1 VVVGLRGRLA
11 TRAGAARTWLASIPR
26 HCRRHVALAVAL
38 AVAVALLVQGI
49 GLTNGQRDGR
59 RPPADVEPTVQE
71 SARHGL
77 GWPSDWRRPDPEP
90 SPVRRTAKGPL
101 SSWVARIVAGPS
113 TLVDARGHR
122 WQRDSGHV
130 GGWASVTNARIEGTG
145 TQSIYQHERWGMR
158 GYIIQVPAPAT
169 YAINLYLAETRFSRP
184 RQRVFDVSAE
194 GVVKASDVDII
205 EAAGRNH
212 AYHVSFT
219 AVVTDGQLD
228 LGFIN
233 KIDQAKVNG
242 IEVAFL
248 RRSTAARHL
257 VWSDEFN
264 GVQNSPV
271 DSRRWRHET
280 GGAWGEGEL
289 QSYTPRKANSHQD
302 GRGRLRIVA
311 RAEGFRGMDSITRD
325 YTSARISTQDRY
337 SFRYG
342 LFEARLKMPLGRGV
356 WPAFWALG
364 TDIDQVGWPEC
375 GEIDVMEHLG
385 QEPTT
390 ASGTIHGPRD
400 GGGANADY
408 KPGRSVVHT
417 TPLAQEFHTYGVQW
431 LPGSIQFY
439 FDGRPYWSITAA
451 DLPAG
456 SRWVFDHPFFLI
468 LNIAIGGKWAGS
480 PDASTTFPQAL
491 LVDYVRVYQ

>member
-1 VVVGLRGRLA
+1 
-11 TRAGAARTWLASIPR
+11 
-26 HCRRHVALAVAL
+26 
-38 AVAVALLVQGI
+38 
-49 GLTNGQRDGR
+49 
-59 RPPADVEPTVQE
+59 
-71 SARHGL
+71 
-77 GWPSDWRRPDPEP
+77 
-90 SPVRRTAKGPL
+90 
-101 SSWVARIVAGPS
+101 
-113 TLVDARGHR
+113 
-122 WQRDSGHV
+122 
-130 GGWASVTNARIEGTG
+130 
-145 TQSIYQHERWGMR
+145 MR
-158 GYIIQVPAPAT
+158 GYIIHVPAPAT
-169 YAINLYLAETRFSRP
+169 YAINLYLAGTRFSRP

-219 AVVTDGQLD
+219 AAVTDGQLD
-228 LGFIN
+228 LGFVN
-233 KIDQAKVNG
+233 KIDHAKVNA

-248 RRSTAARHL
+248 RRSTAARRL

-264 GVQNSPV
+264 GAKNSPV

-311 RAEGFRGMDSITRD
+311 RAERFRGMDSITRN

-342 LFEARLKMPLGRGV
+342 LFEARLQMPVGRGI

-364 TDIDQVGWPEC
+364 ADIDAVGWPKC
-375 GEIDVMEHLG
+375 GEIDVMEYLG

-390 ASGTIHGPRD
+390 ATGTIHGPRD
-400 GGGANADY
+400 GGSPNADY

-439 FDGRPYWSITAA
+439 FDGHLY
-451 DLPAG
+451 
-456 SRWVFDHPFFLI
+456 
-468 LNIAIGGKWAGS
+468 
-480 PDASTTFPQAL
+480 
-491 LVDYVRVYQ
+491 

>member
-1 VVVGLRGRLA
+1 MGLGGRLSTSTA
-11 TRAGAARTWLASIPR
+11 AARAWLASIAR
-26 HCRRHVALAVAL
+26 CCRPHVVLAVAI
-38 AVAVALLVQGI
+38 ALVVQGV
-49 GLTNGQRDGR
+49 GLTNGHRDGR
-59 RPPADVEPTVQE
+59 RPPAGGQPTVQAP
-71 SARHGL
+71 ARHDL
-77 GWPSDWRRPDPEP
+77 GGPSNWRRPDPEP
-90 SPVRRTAKGPL
+90 SATRRSAAGPL
-101 SSWVARIVAGPS
+101 RSWVTRIVAGPS

-122 WQRDSGHV
+122 WLPDSGHL
-130 GGWASVTNARIEGTG
+130 GGQSSITSAPIEGTSS
-145 TQSIYQHERWGMR
+145 QSIYQHERWGMR
-158 GYIIQVPAPAT
+158 GYVIQVPAPAA

-184 RQRVFDVSAE
+184 RQRIFDVTAE
-194 GVVKASDVDII
+194 GVMKASDVDII
-205 EAAGRNH
+205 EAAGRNQ

-219 AVVTDGQLD
+219 AAVIDGQLD

-248 RRSTAARHL
+248 RRSTASRRL

-264 GVQNSPV
+264 GAPNSPV

-289 QSYTPRKANSHQD
+289 QSYTSRKANSHQD

-311 RAEGFRGMDSITRD
+311 RAERFRGMDSITRD
-325 YTSARISTQDRY
+325 YTSARISTKDRY
-337 SFRYG
+337 SFQYG
-342 LFEARLKMPLGRGV
+342 TFEARLQMPVGRGV

-364 TDIDQVGWPEC
+364 TDIDQSGWPEC

-390 ASGTIHGPRD
+390 ASGTIHGPQDD
-400 GGGANADY
+400 GGADADY
-408 KPGRSVVHT
+408 KPGRSVVRT
-417 TPLAQEFHTYGVQW
+417 TPLAQEFHTYGAQW
-431 LPGSIQFY
+431 LPGSIQFS

-468 LNIAIGGKWAGS
+468 LNIAVGGAWAGR

>member
-1 VVVGLRGRLA
+1 MGLGGGRSTSTA
-11 TRAGAARTWLASIPR
+11 AARR
-26 HCRRHVALAVAL
+26 CRPHVVLAVAI
-38 AVAVALLVQGI
+38 ALVVQGVS
-49 GLTNGQRDGR
+49 LTNGQ
-59 RPPADVEPTVQE
+59 PTVPAP
-71 SARHGL
+71 ARHDL
-77 GWPSDWRRPDPEP
+77 GGPSSWRRPDPEP
-90 SPVRRTAKGPL
+90 SAVRRSAAGPL
-101 SSWVARIVAGPS
+101 TSWVTRIVAGPS

-122 WQRDSGHV
+122 WLPDSGHL
-130 GGWASVTNARIEGTG
+130 GGQSSVTSAGIEGTSSQG
-145 TQSIYQHERWGMR
+145 IYQHERWGMR
-158 GYIIQVPAPAT
+158 GYIIQVPASAT

-184 RQRVFDVSAE
+184 RQRVFDVTAE
-194 GVVKASDVDII
+194 GVVKASNVDIV
-205 EAAGRNH
+205 ESAGRNH

-219 AVVTDGQLD
+219 AAVTDGQLD

-248 RRSTAARHL
+248 RRSTVSPRL

-264 GVQNSPV
+264 GARNSPV
-271 DSRRWRHET
+271 DSHRWRHET

-289 QSYTPRKANSHQD
+289 QSYTSRRSNSHQD
-302 GRGRLRIVA
+302 GRGRLMIVA
-311 RAEGFRGMDSITRD
+311 RAERFRGMDSITRD
-325 YTSARISTQDRY
+325 HTSARISTQGRY

-342 LFEARLKMPLGRGV
+342 TFEARLRMPVGRGL

-364 TDIDQVGWPEC
+364 DDIDEVGWPEC

-390 ASGTIHGPRD
+390 ATGTIHGPRD
-400 GGGANADY
+400 DGGADADY

-417 TPLAQEFHTYGVQW
+417 TPLAQEFHTYGAQW
-431 LPGSIQFY
+431 LPGSIQLS

-468 LNIAIGGKWAGS
+468 LNIAVGGEWAGS

>member
-1 VVVGLRGRLA
+1 MGLGGRLA
-11 TRAGAARTWLASIPR
+11 RRCRPHVVLAMAI
-26 HCRRHVALAVAL
+26 ALVVL
-38 AVAVALLVQGI
+38 GV
-49 GLTNGQRDGR
+49 GLTN
-59 RPPADVEPTVQE
+59 
-71 SARHGL
+71 
-77 GWPSDWRRPDPEP
+77 WRRPDPEP
-90 SPVRRTAKGPL
+90 SPTRRPAAGPL
-101 SSWVARIVAGPS
+101 RSWVTRIVAGPS

-122 WQRDSGHV
+122 WLPDSGHL
-130 GGWASVTNARIEGTG
+130 GGQSSVTSADIEGTSSQG
-145 TQSIYQHERWGMR
+145 IYQHERWGMR

-184 RQRVFDVSAE
+184 RQRVFDVTAE
-194 GVVKASDVDII
+194 GVVKASDVDIVGS
-205 EAAGRNH
+205 AGRNH
-212 AYHVSFT
+212 AYHVGFT
-219 AVVTDGQLD
+219 AAVTDGQLD
-228 LGFIN
+228 LGFVN

-248 RRSTAARHL
+248 RRSTASRRL

-264 GVQNSPV
+264 GARNSPV
-271 DSRRWRHET
+271 DRRWRHET

-289 QSYTPRKANSHQD
+289 QSYTSRKANSYQD

-311 RAEGFRGMDSITRD
+311 RAERFTGMDSITRA
-325 YTSARISTQDRY
+325 YTSARISTEDRY

-342 LFEARLKMPLGRGV
+342 LFEARLQMPAGRGV

-364 TDIDQVGWPEC
+364 TDIDQVGWPGC

-390 ASGTIHGPRD
+390 ASGTIHGPQDD
-400 GGGANADY
+400 GGADADY
-408 KPGRSVVHT
+408 KPGRSIVHT
-417 TPLAQEFHTYGVQW
+417 TPLAQAFHTYGAQW
-431 LPGSIQFY
+431 LPGSIQFF

-456 SRWVFDHPFFLI
+456 SRWVFDHPFFLV
-468 LNIAIGGKWAGS
+468 LNIAVGGEWAGS
-480 PDASTTFPQAL
+480 PDASTSFPQAL

>member
-1 VVVGLRGRLA
+1 VGLSGRPS
-11 TRAGAARTWLASIPR
+11 TRTAAARTWLASISR
-26 HCRRHVALAVAL
+26 HCRPHVALAVAI
-38 AVAVALLVQGI
+38 ALLVQGV
-49 GLTNGQRDGR
+49 GLTNRQRDGR
-59 RPPADVEPTVQE
+59 RPPADVESTVQE
-71 SARHGL
+71 PAQRGL
-77 GWPSDWRRPDPEP
+77 GGPSDWRHPDPDP
-90 SPVRRTAKGPL
+90 SPVRRTASGPL
-101 SSWVARIVAGPS
+101 TSWVARIVAGPS
-113 TLVDARGHR
+113 ALVDARGHR
-122 WQRDSGHV
+122 WQRDSGYL
-130 GGWASVTNARIEGTG
+130 GGWSSVTDARIEGTG
-145 TQSIYQHERWGMR
+145 SQSIYQHDRLGMR
-158 GYIIQVPAPAT
+158 GYIIQVPAPGT
-169 YAINLYLAETRFSRP
+169 YVINLYLAETRFSRP

-194 GVVKASDVDII
+194 GVVKASDVDIV

-212 AYHVSFT
+212 AHHVSFT
-219 AVVTDGQLD
+219 AAVIDGQLD

-233 KIDQAKVNG
+233 KIDHAKVNG

-248 RRSTAARHL
+248 RRSTAARRL

-264 GVQNSPV
+264 GVKKSSV
-271 DSRRWRHET
+271 DSRRWHHET

-311 RAEGFRGMDSITRD
+311 RAERFRGMDSITRN

-342 LFEARLKMPLGRGV
+342 LFEARLQMPVGRGI

-364 TDIDQVGWPEC
+364 TDIDDVGWPKC
-375 GEIDVMEHLG
+375 GEIDVMEYLG

-390 ASGTIHGPRD
+390 ATGTIHGPRD
-400 GGGANADY
+400 GGSPNADY

-439 FDGRPYWSITAA
+439 FDGHLYWSITAA
-451 DLPAG
+451 DLSAG
-456 SRWVFDHPFFLI
+456 SRWVFDHPFFLV
-468 LNIAIGGKWAGS
+468 LNIAVGGKWPGS

>member
-1 VVVGLRGRLA
+1 VGLGSRLL
-11 TRAGAARTWLASIPR
+11 TRATAAARTWLASVAR
-26 HCRRHVALAVAL
+26 HCRPHVALAVAI
-38 AVAVALLVQGI
+38 ALLVQGV
-49 GLTNGQRDGR
+49 GLTNGWRDGR
-59 RPPADVEPTVQE
+59 RPPPAVEPTVQQP
-71 SARHGL
+71 ARHGL
-77 GWPSDWRRPDPEP
+77 GTSSDWRRPDPDP
-90 SPVRRTAKGPL
+90 PPVRRTASGPL
-101 SSWVARIVAGPS
+101 RSWVRRIAAGPS
-113 TLVDARGHR
+113 TLVDARGRR
-122 WQRDSGHV
+122 WQHDSGHL
-130 GGWASVTNARIEGTG
+130 GGRSSVTSARIEGTSS
-145 TQSIYQHERWGMR
+145 QSIYQHERSGML
-158 GYIIQVPAPAT
+158 GYVIQVPAPAT

-184 RQRVFDVSAE
+184 RQRVFDVTAE

-212 AYHVSFT
+212 AHHMSFT
-219 AVVTDGQLD
+219 AAVTDGQLN

-233 KIDQAKVNG
+233 KIGQAKVNG
-242 IEVAFL
+242 IEVTFL
-248 RRSTAARHL
+248 RRSTAARRL

-264 GVQNSPV
+264 GAQNSPV

-289 QSYTPRKANSHQD
+289 QSYTPRKANSYQD
-302 GRGRLRIVA
+302 GRGRLVTVA
-311 RAEGFRGMDSITRD
+311 RAERFRGADSITRD

-342 LFEARLKMPLGRGV
+342 LFEARLKMPVGRGV

-364 TDIDQVGWPEC
+364 TDIDQSGWPEC
-375 GEIDVMEHLG
+375 GEIDVVEYLG

-408 KPGRSVVHT
+408 EPGRSIVHT
-417 TPLAQEFHTYGVQW
+417 TPLAQDFHTYGVQW

-491 LVDYVRVYQ
+491 YVDYVRVYQ

>member
-1 VVVGLRGRLA
+1 VVVGLGGRLS
-11 TRAGAARTWLASIPR
+11 TRTAAARRWLASIPR
-26 HCRRHVALAVAL
+26 HCRPHVALAVAI
-38 AVAVALLVQGI
+38 ALLVQGI
-49 GLTNGQRDGR
+49 GLTDGQRDGR

-71 SARHGL
+71 PARHSL
-77 GWPSDWRRPDPEP
+77 GWTSDWRRPDPDP
-90 SPVRRTAKGPL
+90 SLARRTASGPL
-101 SSWVARIVAGPS
+101 TSWVARIVAGPS

-122 WQRDSGHV
+122 WQRDSGHL
-130 GGWASVTNARIEGTG
+130 GGWSSVTDERIEGTG

-158 GYIIQVPAPAT
+158 GYIIHVPAPAT

-219 AVVTDGQLD
+219 VAVTDGQLD
-228 LGFIN
+228 LGFVN
-233 KIDQAKVNG
+233 RIDHAKVNG

-248 RRSTAARHL
+248 RRSTAARRL

-264 GVQNSPV
+264 GARNSPV

-311 RAEGFRGMDSITRD
+311 RAERFRGMDSITRN

-342 LFEARLKMPLGRGV
+342 LFEARLQMPVGRGI

-364 TDIDQVGWPEC
+364 TDIDAVGWPKC
-375 GEIDVMEHLG
+375 GEIDVMEYLG

-390 ASGTIHGPRD
+390 ATGTIHGPRD
-400 GGGANADY
+400 GGSPNADY
-408 KPGRSVVHT
+408 KPGRSIVHT

-439 FDGRPYWSITAA
+439 FDGRLYWSITAA

-456 SRWVFDHPFFLI
+456 SRWVFDHPFFLV
-468 LNIAIGGKWAGS
+468 LNIAVGGKWPGS

-491 LVDYVRVYQ
+491 LVDHVRVYQ

>member
-1 VVVGLRGRLA
+1 VGLDGRLS
-11 TRAGAARTWLASIPR
+11 TRVAVARTWLASIPR
-26 HCRRHVALAVAL
+26 HCRPHVVLAVAI
-38 AVAVALLVQGI
+38 ALLVQGV
-49 GLTNGQRDGR
+49 GLTNGQPDGR
-59 RPPADVEPTVQE
+59 RPPADVEPMVQE
-71 SARHGL
+71 PARHGL
-77 GWPSDWRRPDPEP
+77 GWSSDWRRPDPDP
-90 SPVRRTAKGPL
+90 SPVRRTARGPL
-101 SSWVARIVAGPS
+101 NSWVARIVAGPS

-122 WQRDSGHV
+122 WQRDSGHL
-130 GGWASVTNARIEGTG
+130 GGWSSVTNARIEGTG
-145 TQSIYQHERWGMR
+145 SQSIYQHERWGMR
-158 GYIIQVPAPAT
+158 GYMIQVPAPAT
-169 YAINLYLAETRFSRP
+169 YAINLYLAETSFSRP
-184 RQRVFDVSAE
+184 RQRVFDVTAE
-194 GVVKASDVDII
+194 GVVKASDVDIV

-212 AYHVSFT
+212 AHHVSFT
-219 AVVTDGQLD
+219 AAVIDGQLD

-233 KIDQAKVNG
+233 KIDHAKVNG

-248 RRSTAARHL
+248 RRSTAARRL

-264 GVQNSPV
+264 GGQNSPV
-271 DSRRWRHET
+271 DGRRWRHET

-289 QSYTPRKANSHQD
+289 QSYTPRKANAHQD

-311 RAEGFRGMDSITRD
+311 RAERFRGMDTITRD
-325 YTSARISTQDRY
+325 YTSARISTQGRY

-342 LFEARLKMPLGRGV
+342 LVEARLQMPVGRGI

-364 TDIDQVGWPEC
+364 TDIDRVGWPEC
-375 GEIDVMEHLG
+375 GEIDVMEYLG

-390 ASGTIHGPRD
+390 ATGTIHGPRD
-400 GGGANADY
+400 GGGANVDY
-408 KPGRSVVHT
+408 KPGRSIVHT

-456 SRWVFDHPFFLI
+456 SRWVFDHPFFLV
-468 LNIAIGGKWAGS
+468 LNIAVGGKWPGS

-491 LVDYVRVYQ
+491 VVDYVRVYQ

>member
-1 VVVGLRGRLA
+1 M
-11 TRAGAARTWLASIPR
+11 TSTPR
-26 HCRRHVALAVAL
+26 RRRPHVALAVAI
-38 AVAVALLVQGI
+38 ALLVLGV
-49 GLTNGQRDGR
+49 GLTSGQRDGG
-59 RPPADVEPTVQE
+59 RPPADVEPTVQQP
-71 SARHGL
+71 ARQLL
-77 GWPSDWRRPDPEP
+77 G
-90 SPVRRTAKGPL
+90 GPL
-101 SSWVARIVAGPS
+101 TSWVARIVAGPR

-122 WQRDSGHV
+122 WLPDDGYL
-130 GGWASVTNARIEGTG
+130 GGWASVTNARIEGTSS
-145 TQSIYQHERWGMR
+145 QSIYQHERWGMR
-158 GYIIQVPAPAT
+158 GYVIAVPAPAT
-169 YAINLYLAETRFSRP
+169 YAINLYLAETTFSTP

-194 GVVKASDVDII
+194 GVVKASDVDIV

-219 AVVTDGQLD
+219 AAVTDGQLD
-228 LGFIN
+228 LGFVS
-233 KIDQAKVNG
+233 KIDHAKVNG

-248 RRSTAARHL
+248 RRSTAPRRL

-264 GVQNSPV
+264 DVQNSSV
-271 DSRRWRHET
+271 DGRRWRHET

-302 GRGRLRIVA
+302 GRGHLMIVA
-311 RAEGFRGMDSITRD
+311 RAERFRGLDSITRE

-342 LFEARLKMPLGRGV
+342 LFEARLRVPVGRGV

-364 TDIDQVGWPEC
+364 TDIDRVGWPRC

-390 ASGTIHGPRD
+390 ATGTIHGPR
-400 GGGANADY
+400 GHGGANADY
-408 KPGRSVVHT
+408 KPGRSVVHP
-417 TPLAQEFHTYGVQW
+417 TPLAQAFHTYGVQW
-431 LPGSIQFY
+431 LPGSIQFS

-456 SRWVFDHPFFLI
+456 SRWVFDQPFFLV
-468 LNIAIGGKWAGS
+468 LNIAIGGAWAG
-480 PDASTTFPQAL
+480 PPAAGTTFPQAL

>member
-1 VVVGLRGRLA
+1 MGLGGRLSTSTA
-11 TRAGAARTWLASIPR
+11 AARAWLASIAR
-26 HCRRHVALAVAL
+26 RCRPHVLLAVAI
-38 AVAVALLVQGI
+38 ALVVQGV
-49 GLTNGQRDGR
+49 GLTDGQRDGR
-59 RPPADVEPTVQE
+59 RPPAGGQPTVQAP
-71 SARHGL
+71 ARHDL
-77 GWPSDWRRPDPEP
+77 GGPSNWRRPDPEP
-90 SPVRRTAKGPL
+90 SATRRSAAGPL
-101 SSWVARIVAGPS
+101 RSWVTRIVAGPS

-122 WQRDSGHV
+122 WLPDSGHL
-130 GGWASVTNARIEGTG
+130 GGQSSITSAPIEGTSS
-145 TQSIYQHERWGMR
+145 QSIYQHERWGMR
-158 GYIIQVPAPAT
+158 GYVIQVPAPAT
-169 YAINLYLAETRFSRP
+169 YAINLYLAETEFSRP
-184 RQRVFDVSAE
+184 RQRVFDVTAE
-194 GVVKASDVDII
+194 GVVKASDVDFV
-205 EAAGRNH
+205 EAAGRNL

-219 AVVTDGQLD
+219 AAVIDGQLN

-242 IEVAFL
+242 IEVTFL
-248 RRSTAARHL
+248 RRSTASPRL

-264 GVQNSPV
+264 GASNSPV

-289 QSYTPRKANSHQD
+289 QSYTPRKANAYQD

-311 RAEGFRGMDSITRD
+311 RAERFRGMDSITRD
-325 YTSARISTQDRY
+325 YTSARISTQDSY

-342 LFEARLKMPLGRGV
+342 TFEARLRMPVGRGL

-364 TDIDQVGWPEC
+364 DDIDEVGWPEC
-375 GEIDVMEHLG
+375 GEIDVTEYLG

-390 ASGTIHGPRD
+390 ASGTIHGPLD

-408 KPGRSVVHT
+408 GPGHSVVHT
-417 TPLAQEFHTYGVQW
+417 APLAQEFHTYGVQW

-439 FDGRPYWSITAA
+439 FDGHPYWSITAA

-468 LNIAIGGKWAGS
+468 LNIAIGGEWAGS

-491 LVDYVRVYQ
+491 LVVYVRVYQ

>member
-1 VVVGLRGRLA
+1 MGLGGRLSTSTA
-11 TRAGAARTWLASIPR
+11 AARAWLASIAR
-26 HCRRHVALAVAL
+26 CCRPHVVLAVAI
-38 AVAVALLVQGI
+38 ALVVQGV

-59 RPPADVEPTVQE
+59 RPPAGGQPTVQAP
-71 SARHGL
+71 ARHDL
-77 GWPSDWRRPDPEP
+77 GGPSNWRRPDPEP
-90 SPVRRTAKGPL
+90 SATRRSAAGPL
-101 SSWVARIVAGPS
+101 RSWVTRIVAGPS

-122 WQRDSGHV
+122 WLPDSGHL
-130 GGWASVTNARIEGTG
+130 GGQSSITSAPIEGTSS
-145 TQSIYQHERWGMR
+145 QSIYQHERWGMR
-158 GYIIQVPAPAT
+158 GYVIQVPAPAA

-184 RQRVFDVSAE
+184 RQRIFDVTAE
-194 GVVKASDVDII
+194 GVMKASDVDII
-205 EAAGRNH
+205 EAAGRNQ

-219 AVVTDGQLD
+219 AAVIDGQLD

-248 RRSTAARHL
+248 RRSTASRRL

-264 GVQNSPV
+264 GAPNSPV

-289 QSYTPRKANSHQD
+289 QSYTSRKANSHQD

-311 RAEGFRGMDSITRD
+311 RAERFRGMDSITRD
-325 YTSARISTQDRY
+325 YTSARISTQGRY

-342 LFEARLKMPLGRGV
+342 LFEARLQMPVGRGV

-417 TPLAQEFHTYGVQW
+417 TPLAQEFHTYGAQW

-456 SRWVFDHPFFLI
+456 SRWVFDHPFFLS
-468 LNIAIGGKWAGS
+468 LNIAVGGAWAGS

>member
-1 VVVGLRGRLA
+1 VGLGGRLSTSTA
-11 TRAGAARTWLASIPR
+11 AARAVLVSIAR
-26 HCRRHVALAVAL
+26 RCRPHVVLAVAI
-38 AVAVALLVQGI
+38 ALVVQGV

-59 RPPADVEPTVQE
+59 RPPAGGQPTVQE
-71 SARHGL
+71 PARHDL
-77 GWPSDWRRPDPEP
+77 GGPSSWRSPDSEP
-90 SPVRRTAKGPL
+90 SAVRRSAAGPL
-101 SSWVARIVAGPS
+101 TSWVTRIVAGRS

-122 WQRDSGHV
+122 WLPDSGHL
-130 GGWASVTNARIEGTG
+130 GGQSSVTSAGIEGTDS
-145 TQSIYQHERWGMR
+145 QSIYQHERWGMR
-158 GYIIQVPAPAT
+158 GYVIQVPAPAT

-184 RQRVFDVSAE
+184 GQRVFDVTAE
-194 GVVKASDVDII
+194 GVVKASDVDIV
-205 EAAGRNH
+205 ESAGRNH
-212 AYHVSFT
+212 AYLVSFT
-219 AVVTDGQLD
+219 AAVTDGQLD

-242 IEVAFL
+242 IEVVFL
-248 RRSTAARHL
+248 RRSTVARRL

-264 GVQNSPV
+264 GAQNSPV

-289 QSYTPRKANSHQD
+289 QSYTARKTNAYQD
-302 GRGRLRIVA
+302 GRGRLVIVA
-311 RAEGFRGMDSITRD
+311 RAERFRGADSITRD

-337 SFRYG
+337 SFQYG
-342 LFEARLKMPLGRGV
+342 MFEARLRMPVGRGV

-364 TDIDQVGWPEC
+364 TDIDHVGWPEC
-375 GEIDVMEHLG
+375 GEIDVMEYLG

-390 ASGTIHGPRD
+390 ATGTIHGPRD

-456 SRWVFDHPFFLI
+456 TRWVFDHPFFLI
-468 LNIAIGGKWAGS
+468 LNIAIGGTWAGS
-480 PDASTTFPQAL
+480 PDASTTFPQPL

>member
-1 VVVGLRGRLA
+1 MGLGGRLSTSTA
-11 TRAGAARTWLASIPR
+11 AARAWLASITR
-26 HCRRHVALAVAL
+26 RCRPHVFLAVAI
-38 AVAVALLVQGI
+38 ALVVQGV
-49 GLTNGQRDGR
+49 GLTNGQ
-59 RPPADVEPTVQE
+59 PTVQAP
-71 SARHGL
+71 ARHDL
-77 GWPSDWRRPDPEP
+77 GGPSSWRRPDPEL
-90 SPVRRTAKGPL
+90 SATRRSAAGPL
-101 SSWVARIVAGPS
+101 RSWVTRIVAGPS

-122 WQRDSGHV
+122 WLPDSGYL
-130 GGWASVTNARIEGTG
+130 GGQSSVTSAGIEGTSSH
-145 TQSIYQHERWGMR
+145 SIYQHERWGMR
-158 GYIIQVPAPAT
+158 GYVIQVPAPAT

-184 RQRVFDVSAE
+184 RQRVFDVIAE
-194 GVVKASDVDII
+194 GVVKASDVDIVGS
-205 EAAGRNH
+205 AGRNH

-219 AVVTDGQLD
+219 AEVTDGQLD
-228 LGFIN
+228 LGFIS

-248 RRSTAARHL
+248 RRSTVSRRL

-264 GVQNSPV
+264 GAWNSPV
-271 DSRRWRHET
+271 DSRRWHHET

-289 QSYTPRKANSHQD
+289 QSYTSRKANTHQD

-311 RAEGFRGMDSITRD
+311 RAERFRGLDSITRD
-325 YTSARISTQDRY
+325 YTSARISTQGRY

-342 LFEARLKMPLGRGV
+342 LFEARLQMPVGRGV

-364 TDIDQVGWPEC
+364 TDIDEVGWPKC
-375 GEIDVMEHLG
+375 GEIDVMEYLG

-400 GGGANADY
+400 DGGADADY

-417 TPLAQEFHTYGVQW
+417 TPLAEEFHTYSAQW

-468 LNIAIGGKWAGS
+468 LNIAIGGAWAGS
-480 PDASTTFPQAL
+480 PDASTTFPQTL

>member
-1 VVVGLRGRLA
+1 MGLGGRLSTSTA
-11 TRAGAARTWLASIPR
+11 AARAWLASIAR
-26 HCRRHVALAVAL
+26 CCRPHVVLAVAI
-38 AVAVALLVQGI
+38 ALVVQGV
-49 GLTNGQRDGR
+49 GLTNGHRDGR
-59 RPPADVEPTVQE
+59 RPPAGGQPTVQAP
-71 SARHGL
+71 ARHDL
-77 GWPSDWRRPDPEP
+77 GGPSNWRRPDPEP
-90 SPVRRTAKGPL
+90 SATRRSAAGPL
-101 SSWVARIVAGPS
+101 RSWVTRIVAGPS

-122 WQRDSGHV
+122 WLPDSGHL
-130 GGWASVTNARIEGTG
+130 GGQSSITSAPIEGTSS
-145 TQSIYQHERWGMR
+145 QSIYQHERWGMR
-158 GYIIQVPAPAT
+158 GYVIQVPAPAA

-184 RQRVFDVSAE
+184 RQRIFDVTAE
-194 GVVKASDVDII
+194 GVMKASDVDII
-205 EAAGRNH
+205 EAAGRNQ

-219 AVVTDGQLD
+219 AAVIDGQLD

-248 RRSTAARHL
+248 RRSTASRRL

-264 GVQNSPV
+264 GAPNSPV

-289 QSYTPRKANSHQD
+289 QSYTSRKANSHQD

-311 RAEGFRGMDSITRD
+311 RAERFRGMDSITRD
-325 YTSARISTQDRY
+325 YTSARISTKDRY
-337 SFRYG
+337 SFQYG
-342 LFEARLKMPLGRGV
+342 TFEARLQMPVGRGV

-364 TDIDQVGWPEC
+364 TDIDQSGWPEC

-390 ASGTIHGPRD
+390 ASGTIHGPQDD
-400 GGGANADY
+400 GGADADY

-417 TPLAQEFHTYGVQW
+417 TPLAQEFHTYGAQW
-431 LPGSIQFY
+431 LPGSIQFS

-468 LNIAIGGKWAGS
+468 LNIAVGGEWAGS

>member
-1 VVVGLRGRLA
+1 M
-11 TRAGAARTWLASIPR
+11 TSIPR
-26 HCRRHVALAVAL
+26 RWRPHVALAVAI
-38 AVAVALLVQGI
+38 ALLVLGV
-49 GLTNGQRDGR
+49 GLANGQRDRR
-59 RPPADVEPTVQE
+59 RPQADVGPTVQQP
-71 SARHGL
+71 ARLPL
-77 GWPSDWRRPDPEP
+77 G
-90 SPVRRTAKGPL
+90 GPL
-101 SSWVARIVAGPS
+101 TSWVARIVAGPR

-122 WQRDSGHV
+122 WLPDSGYL
-130 GGWASVTNARIEGTG
+130 GGWSSVTKAPIEGTSS
-145 TQSIYQHERWGMR
+145 QSIYQHERWGMG
-158 GYIIQVPAPAT
+158 GYLVPVPAPAT
-169 YAINLYLAETRFSRP
+169 YAINLYLAETTFSTP

-194 GVVKASDVDII
+194 GAVTASDIDII

-219 AVVTDGQLD
+219 AAVTDGRLD
-228 LGFIN
+228 LGFVS
-233 KIDQAKVNG
+233 KIDHAKVNG

-248 RRSTAARHL
+248 RHSTAARRL

-264 GVQNSPV
+264 GVQNSSV

-302 GRGRLRIVA
+302 GRGRLMIVA
-311 RAEGFRGMDSITRD
+311 RAERFRGMDSITRD
-325 YTSARISTQDRY
+325 YTSARISTKDSY

-342 LFEARLKMPLGRGV
+342 LFEARLQLPVGRGV

-364 TDIDQVGWPEC
+364 TDIDRVGWPRC

-400 GGGANADY
+400 HGGANADY

-417 TPLAQEFHTYGVQW
+417 TPLARAFHTYGVQW
-431 LPGSIQFY
+431 LPGSIQFS

-456 SRWVFDHPFFLI
+456 SRWVFDHRFFLV
-468 LNIAIGGKWAGS
+468 LNIAIGGEWAGR

>member
-1 VVVGLRGRLA
+1 MGLGGRLA
-11 TRAGAARTWLASIPR
+11 SIARR
-26 HCRRHVALAVAL
+26 CRPPVVLAVAI
-38 AVAVALLVQGI
+38 ALVVQGVS
-49 GLTNGQRDGR
+49 LTNGQ
-59 RPPADVEPTVQE
+59 PTVQAP
-71 SARHGL
+71 ARHDL
-77 GWPSDWRRPDPEP
+77 GGPSSWRRPDPEP
-90 SPVRRTAKGPL
+90 SAVRRSAAGPL
-101 SSWVARIVAGPS
+101 TSWVTRIVAGPS

-122 WQRDSGHV
+122 WLPDSGHL
-130 GGWASVTNARIEGTG
+130 GGQSSVTSAGIEGTSS
-145 TQSIYQHERWGMR
+145 QSIYQHERWGMR
-158 GYIIQVPAPAT
+158 GYVIQVPAPAT

-184 RQRVFDVSAE
+184 RQRVFDVTAE
-194 GVVKASDVDII
+194 GEVKASDVDIV
-205 EAAGRNH
+205 ESAGRNH
-212 AYHVSFT
+212 AYHVGFT
-219 AVVTDGQLD
+219 AAVTDGQLD

-233 KIDQAKVNG
+233 RIDQAKVNG

-248 RRSTAARHL
+248 RRSTGSRRL

-264 GVQNSPV
+264 GARNSPV
-271 DSRRWRHET
+271 DSHRWRHET

-289 QSYTPRKANSHQD
+289 QSYTSRKANSRQD
-302 GRGRLRIVA
+302 GAGRLMIVA
-311 RAEGFRGMDSITRD
+311 RAERFRGLDSITRD
-325 YTSARISTQDRY
+325 HTSARISTQGRY

-342 LFEARLKMPLGRGV
+342 TFEARLRMPVGRGL

-364 TDIDQVGWPEC
+364 DDIDDVGWPKC

-400 GGGANADY
+400 DGGADADY
-408 KPGRSVVHT
+408 KPGRSVVYT
-417 TPLAQEFHTYGVQW
+417 APLAQGFHTYGVQW

-468 LNIAIGGKWAGS
+468 LNIAVGGSWAGR
-480 PDASTTFPQAL
+480 PDASTRFPQAL

>member
-1 VVVGLRGRLA
+1 MGLGGRLSTSTA
-11 TRAGAARTWLASIPR
+11 AARAWLASIAR
-26 HCRRHVALAVAL
+26 CCRPHVVLAVAI
-38 AVAVALLVQGI
+38 ALVVQGV

-59 RPPADVEPTVQE
+59 RPPAGGQPTVQAP
-71 SARHGL
+71 ARHDL
-77 GWPSDWRRPDPEP
+77 GWPSNWRRPDPEP
-90 SPVRRTAKGPL
+90 SATRRSAAGPL
-101 SSWVARIVAGPS
+101 RSWVTRIVAGPS

-122 WQRDSGHV
+122 WLPDSGHL
-130 GGWASVTNARIEGTG
+130 GGQSSITSAPIEGTSS
-145 TQSIYQHERWGMR
+145 QSIYQHERWGMR
-158 GYIIQVPAPAT
+158 GYVIQVPAPAA

-184 RQRVFDVSAE
+184 RQRIFDVTAE
-194 GVVKASDVDII
+194 GVMKASDVDII
-205 EAAGRNH
+205 EAAGRNQ

-219 AVVTDGQLD
+219 AAVIDGQLD

-248 RRSTAARHL
+248 RRSTASRRL

-264 GVQNSPV
+264 GAPNSPV

-289 QSYTPRKANSHQD
+289 QSYTSRKANSHQD

-311 RAEGFRGMDSITRD
+311 RAERFRGMDSITRD
-325 YTSARISTQDRY
+325 YTSARMSTQGRY

-342 LFEARLKMPLGRGV
+342 LFEARLQMPVGRGV

-390 ASGTIHGPRD
+390 ASGTIHGPQDD
-400 GGGANADY
+400 GGADADY

-417 TPLAQEFHTYGVQW
+417 TPLAQEFHTYGAQW

-468 LNIAIGGKWAGS
+468 LNIAVGGAWAGS

>member
-1 VVVGLRGRLA
+1 MVVGLSGRLS
-11 TRAGAARTWLASIPR
+11 TRTAAARTWLASISR
-26 HCRRHVALAVAL
+26 HCRPHVALAVAI
-38 AVAVALLVQGI
+38 ALLVQGV

-59 RPPADVEPTVQE
+59 RPPADVESTVQE
-71 SARHGL
+71 PAQRGL
-77 GWPSDWRRPDPEP
+77 GGPSDWRHPDPDP
-90 SPVRRTAKGPL
+90 SPVRRMASGPL
-101 SSWVARIVAGPS
+101 TSWVARIVAGPS
-113 TLVDARGHR
+113 ALVDARGHR
-122 WQRDSGHV
+122 WQRDSGYL
-130 GGWASVTNARIEGTG
+130 GGWSSVTDARIEGTG
-145 TQSIYQHERWGMR
+145 SQSIYQHDRWGMR

-169 YAINLYLAETRFSRP
+169 YVINLYLAETRFSRP

-194 GVVKASDVDII
+194 GVVKASDVDIV

-212 AYHVSFT
+212 AHHLSFT
-219 AVVTDGQLD
+219 AAVTDGQLD

-233 KIDQAKVNG
+233 KIDHAKVNG

-248 RRSTAARHL
+248 RRSTAARRL
-257 VWSDEFN
+257 VWSDEFK
-264 GVQNSPV
+264 GVKKSSV
-271 DSRRWRHET
+271 DSRRWHHET

-311 RAEGFRGMDSITRD
+311 RAERFRGMDSIMRD

-342 LFEARLKMPLGRGV
+342 VFEARLQMPVGRGV

-364 TDIDQVGWPEC
+364 TDIDDVGWPEC

-400 GGGANADY
+400 GGGANTDY
-408 KPGRSVVHT
+408 KPGRSIVHT

-431 LPGSIQFY
+431 LLGNIQFY

-456 SRWVFDHPFFLI
+456 SRWVFDHPFFLV
-468 LNIAIGGKWAGS
+468 LNIAVGGKWPGS